1 MATLLINTIRIPQ
14 SVGVVEADGKQ
25 AYVRIMARGRGHL
38 AEGVNVDRNWLA
50 LNGSVI
56 RVVEEKTV
64 EVAAPGAEAEAASK
78 ATVVTSTPAKAEA
91 AAPAA
96 TVSKGS

>member
-1 MATLLINTIRIPQ
+1 
-14 SVGVVEADGKQ
+14 
-25 AYVRIMARGRGHL
+25 
-38 AEGVNVDRNWLA
+38 LA